1 MVAAVIPSAQGVA
14 DERNPT
20 GMWSAVLSMS
30 LCVAMLIA
38 AEFMPVSLLTPI
50 AHALHATEGQAGQA
64 IAISGFFA
72 VAASLL
78 VTTLAG
84 RLDRKLVLVSM
95 TGLMLASLVLVALA
109 PSFAVL
115 MVGRALLGVSIGGF
129 WSLATAVL
137 MRLVPEHQVS
147 KALAVMFA
155 GQAIASAF
163 AAPVGSYLGSIIGW
177 RGVFWALVP
186 IVAVTLVWQLLAL
199 PSLQAEAGP
208 GRTLLAPLRR
218 GYFRRGLVGVV
229 LSFGGA
235 FAMFT
240 YLRPFLETRSGATGA
255 TLSLLFLA
263 LGGTGFIG
271 TWLGGRLAD
280 GHALRIVQ
288 LVPVVMAAVTLTLL
302 GSGPTILVV
311 AALLAVWGVMNT
323 ALPIG
328 WMSWMTQN
336 VGDEAEAAGALMV
349 AAIQGAILA
358 GGALGGTLLDHAGI
372 GATFIGSA
380 VLSVLAAVVIGN
392 GKGLLKPSTTRA
404 SI

>member
-1 MVAAVIPSAQGVA
+1 MVASAIP
-14 DERNPT
+14 DELVMSDDVNAT
-20 GMWSAVLSMS
+20 GGWSAVLSMS

-38 AEFMPVSLLTPI
+38 AEFMPVSLLTLI
-50 AHALHATEGQAGQA
+50 AHGLGATEGQTGQA
-64 IAISGFFA
+64 VAISGFFA

-84 RLDRKLVLVSM
+84 RLDRKLVLLAM
-95 TGLMLASLVLVALA
+95 TGLMLGSLVLVAVA

-115 MVGRALLGVSIGGF
+115 MAGRALLGISIGGF

-137 MRLVPEHQVS
+137 MRLVPPHQVA

-163 AAPVGSYLGSIIGW
+163 AAPVGSYLGGIIGW

-186 IVAVTLVWQLLAL
+186 IVALTFVWQLISL
-199 PSLQAEAGP
+199 PMLPAEAGP
-208 GRTLLAPLRR
+208 RGSLLAPLRQ
-218 GYFRRGLVGVV
+218 GYFRRGLVAVV

-240 YLRPFLETRSGATGA
+240 YLRPFLEARSGATGG

-271 TWLGGRLAD
+271 TWLGGRLAN
-280 GHALRIVQ
+280 GHALRIVRFVP
-288 LVPVVMAAVTLTLL
+288 LVMGIVTLALL
-302 GSGPTILVV
+302 GSGGTILAV
-311 AALLAVWGVMNT
+311 AALLAVWGAMNT

-336 VGDEAEAAGALMV
+336 IGEEAEAAGALMV

-358 GGALGGTLLDHAGI
+358 GGAVGGALLDHGGI
-372 GATFIGSA
+372 GATFVGSSI
-380 VLSVLAAVVIGN
+380 LSVLAAVVIGN
-392 GKGLLKPSTTRA
+392 GKGLLRTSA
-404 SI
+404 AQAAM